1 MRTHTRSHIAA
12 RSTTLL
18 LVALAAT
25 ALFAIGFTACGGG
38 GGGEEDASPHTH
50 EEDTS
55 PDANESEPQAQVVEI
70 VSKEIAFDKSVIRVE
85 GGEEMTIRHDNQD
98 EAMPHNFAIY
108 ESSVAKELVAATE
121 IEVGLVQQ
129 ELIVEA
135 LEPGEY
141 FFRCDTHPTQMIG
154 TLIVG

>member
-1 MRTHTRSHIAA
+1 MPTHTRSHIAA
-12 RSTTLL
+12 RRTTAL
-18 LVALAAT
+18 LVAFAAT
-25 ALFAIGFTACGGG
+25 ALFALAFAACGGG
-38 GGGEEDASPHTH
+38 GGDDAPR
-50 EEDTS
+50 DQ
-55 PDANESEPQAQVVEI
+55 ESEPEAQVIDI
-70 VSKEIAFDKSVIRVE
+70 VSKEIAFDKAEIRVA
-85 GGEEMTIRHDNQD
+85 GGEEITVRHDNQD

-108 ESSVAKELVAATE
+108 ESSEAKDLVAATE

-135 LEPGEY
+135 LEPGDY